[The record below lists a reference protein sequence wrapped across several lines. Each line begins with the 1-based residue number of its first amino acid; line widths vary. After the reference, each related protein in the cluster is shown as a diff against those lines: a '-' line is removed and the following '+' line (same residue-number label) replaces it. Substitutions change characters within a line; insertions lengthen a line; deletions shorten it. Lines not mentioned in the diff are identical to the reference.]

1 MIYHDGPALKIPED
15 KPNQALRNNAGKLR
29 WALVDWESMVPMMET
44 LERGAIAYAPGNWK
58 KGLNREEILESI
70 MRHLIALFGGQ
81 EFDPDP
87 RFLTHHMGNIM
98 CNAMFYLY
106 HYRNKSFSEE
116 RNNPFK
122 K

>member
-1 MIYHDGPALKIPED
+1 MS
-15 KPNQALRNNAGKLR
+15 ALRYNEGKLR
-29 WALVDWESMVPMMET
+29 WDLVDWEGIEEMLKV
-44 LERGAIAYAPGNWK
+44 LEAGAIKYEPENWK

-70 MRHLIALFGGQ
+70 QRHLVAVFKGEEIDMDLM
-81 EFDPDP
+81 
-87 RFLTHHMGNIM
+87 THHMGNIM

-106 HYRNKSFSEE
+106 HFRNGSFVKE